1 MRIKCWPVEPQA
13 GGWAA
18 GKTMTALP
26 AARTTEMIAS
36 DIPPAPSPLPTARDN
51 QRVKARQAV
60 DTGLRARHPA
70 ASRRRPSCSNSLVV
84 QAYA

>member
-36 DIPPAPSPLPTARDN
+36 DIRNGYLSPERAS
-51 QRVKARQAV
+51 AV
-60 DTGLRARHPA
+60 YGYKP
-70 ASRRRPSCSNSLVV
+70 
-84 QAYA
+84 